1 MKSDPLFF
9 FFFSGVNSHEFI
21 ARVNTPI
28 RLNDS
33 QLTGAGSYCE
43 LDEDPYQ
50 GRGRRIVYQGSN
62 GSDFQSQYDYL
73 NSGFLTPDQR
83 KEKLLMQNIVSTVQ
97 ERGLEMYE
105 KNGGVMMNVFR
116 DSDPDNRGE
125 MPVTR
130 FEDCLK
136 QLGIDN
142 INQADKTRLKNQFRG
157 SVDGFVDY
165 SEFFNVI
172 KHEQNE
178 VLQRPRK
185 CLLSVSSVVV

>member
-1 MKSDPLFF
+1 MVSTTTATTSGGVWWDVWHVFVPWNLIPLFF
-9 FFFSGVNSHEFI
+9 FFFSGVNSREFI

-105 KNGGVMMNVFR
+105 
-116 DSDPDNRGE
+116 
-125 MPVTR
+125 
-130 FEDCLK
+130 
-136 QLGIDN
+136 
-142 INQADKTRLKNQFRG
+142 
-157 SVDGFVDY
+157 
-165 SEFFNVI
+165 
-172 KHEQNE
+172 
-178 VLQRPRK
+178 
-185 CLLSVSSVVV
+185 